1 MMQFFQYINNASA
14 FTMRWFITAMMTRV
28 VHSPAGARD
37 LQNAL
42 VNMIN

>member
-14 FTMRWFITAMMTRV
+14 FATYWFITVMMTRV
-28 VHSPAGARD
+28 EHSPAGAYD